1 MPNIPLSHT
10 QVLGSEFYSTDWKPN
25 NRFGLGLG
33 AIERIKIHT

>member
-10 QVLGSEFYSTDWKPN
+10 QVPGSEFYSTDWKPN